1 MVVTYDSNGNVPFSL
16 REYSQQNT
24 RGTGSNQQM
33 VVQDNERNERSA
45 WQLISFGVMKCHSKG
60 HPNAIAYSGFHVP
73 IDAHCYRQLA
83 NLPDHPWRQYPILVS
98 FLDVAPVGMWV
109 AKCNSCGYPL
119 DIACSGV
126 QQCPNIV
133 TKHFTSDLIITIGIH
148 RILMCSLDLLG
159 WPRQRRRR
167 KPKLCAGVLGFRLRH
182 PFAAI
187 LLRL

>member
-1 MVVTYDSNGNVPFSL
+1 MYSWFSWLSDLNQLNHGCNV
-16 REYSQQNT
+16 RQQRKCTIFFEGIQPTDT

-148 RILMCSLDLLG
+148 RILMCFCDRSLI
-159 WPRQRRRR
+159 
-167 KPKLCAGVLGFRLRH
+167 C
-182 PFAAI
+182 
-187 LLRL
+187 

>member
-1 MVVTYDSNGNVPFSL
+1 MYHFLWGNTANRTHAEQGPTNRWWYKIMSGMRDRLGNWLVSELWSAIVRAIQTLLRIADFMFQLTHIVTD
-16 REYSQQNT
+16 
-24 RGTGSNQQM
+24 
-33 VVQDNERNERSA
+33 
-45 WQLISFGVMKCHSKG
+45 
-60 HPNAIAYSGFHVP
+60 
-73 IDAHCYRQLA
+73 
-83 NLPDHPWRQYPILVS
+83 NLPTCLIIPGEYPILVS

-167 KPKLCAGVLGFRLRH
+167 KPKLCAGVLGFRLRR